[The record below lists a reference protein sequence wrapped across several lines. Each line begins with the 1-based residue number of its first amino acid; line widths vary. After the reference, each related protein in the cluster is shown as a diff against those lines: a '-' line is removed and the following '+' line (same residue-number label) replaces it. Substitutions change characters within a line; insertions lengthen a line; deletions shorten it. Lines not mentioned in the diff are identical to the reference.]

1 MHLYLTARH
10 FELSDSIRAHVQHAI
25 VDTVAARTEASEL
38 NRIEVQ
44 LSLGQREA
52 RYACHVRVLLQ
63 GHHEIN
69 ITEENHD
76 MHSVIN
82 LAEKRL
88 LRALV
93 DLRDRAKTTA
103 RHPNDRSLLPL
114 SSR

>member
-10 FELSDSIRAHVQHAI
+10 FELTDSIRAQVQRAI
-25 VDTVAARTEASEL
+25 VDTVAARVEPSAL

-52 RYACHVRVLLQ
+52 RCACHVRVLLQ
-63 GHHEIN
+63 GHHEVN

-76 MHSVIN
+76 MHAVIG

-88 LRALV
+88 IRALV
-93 DLRDRAKTTA
+93 DLRDKAKTTA
-103 RHPNDRSLLPL
+103 RHPHDHSQPPL
-114 SSR
+114 SR

>member
-10 FELSDSIRAHVQHAI
+10 FELTDSIREHVQRAI
-25 VDTVAARTEASEL
+25 VDTVRARAEPSEL

-52 RYACHVRVLLQ
+52 RCACHVRVLLQ

-76 MHSVIN
+76 MHSVIG

-88 LRALV
+88 LRTLV

-103 RHPNDRSLLPL
+103 RHPHDRAHVPP
-114 SSR
+114 SR

>member
-10 FELSDSIRAHVQHAI
+10 FELTDSIREHVQRSI
-25 VDTVAARTEASEL
+25 VDAVAARTDPHEL
-38 NRIEVQ
+38 NRVEVQ

-52 RYACHVRVLLQ
+52 RYTCHVRVALH
-63 GHHEIN
+63 GHHELN

-76 MHSVIN
+76 MYSVIS

-88 LRALV
+88 LNALA

-103 RHPNDRSLLPL
+103 RHPHDRSQPV